1 MKYLKQ
7 IIGVALAAAFAL
19 TAGQAAH
26 VQQMQQEIAGKVI
39 RFHVLAN
46 SDSRQDQQLKL
57 EVRDQVGSM
66 MEERLADAED
76 LEESRRVISESL
88 NDIEECAQNVIW
100 ENGFDYGVT
109 ASLAD
114 SRFPVKEY
122 GNSVFPAGTYEALR
136 VTIGEGQGHNW
147 WCVMYPNLCF
157 SGSMYQ
163 VDEENSQEKLKAVLT
178 TEEYKMIMESKDYK
192 VRFQILTFLNDI
204 IEK

>member
-1 MKYLKQ
+1 MKYWKQ
-7 IIGVALAAAFAL
+7 IAGVVLAAAFAL
-19 TAGQAAH
+19 TASQAAH
-26 VQQMQQEIAGKVI
+26 IQQIQQEIAGKVI

-46 SDSRQDQQLKL
+46 SDRDEDQQLKL
-57 EVRDQVGSM
+57 KVRDQVGSL
-66 MEERLADAED
+66 MEERLADAES
-76 LEESRRVISESL
+76 LEDSREIISESL
-88 NDIEECAQNVIW
+88 NDIEECAEAVIR
-100 ENGFDYGVT
+100 ENGFDYAVS
-109 ASLAD
+109 AKLAD

-136 VTIGEGQGHNW
+136 VTIGEGAGHNW

-163 VDEENSQEKLKAVLT
+163 VDEEGTEEKLKAVLT
-178 TEEYKMIMESKDYK
+178 TEEYKTVMESKDYK